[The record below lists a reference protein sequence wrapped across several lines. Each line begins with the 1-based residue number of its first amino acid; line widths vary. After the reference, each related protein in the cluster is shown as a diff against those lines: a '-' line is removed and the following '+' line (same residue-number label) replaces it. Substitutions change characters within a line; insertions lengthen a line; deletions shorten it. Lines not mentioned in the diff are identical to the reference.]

1 MYTMSKKKIIIQ
13 ILKLINTTW
22 QCLPYDNRK
31 SRIWVSWQIY
41 FTYTYQLIH
50 FHQSKIVHDSPKENN
65 RKKTEISN
73 YGWMCKWTLTDHTVE
88 NYYTL
93 RRDEILINTIIWM
106 NCENIHVSNRIFTP
120 EWCAVVTHRNFA
132 HMKLTYSRKKHQ
144 KNDGLWELGTEIYWI
159 GIWQFS
165 GWYPLFWS
173 GFGLTS

>member
-1 MYTMSKKKIIIQ
+1 MSQWPEFNPKNPQKGGRREKTPQSYFLTSTCTPWANKIIIQ
-13 ILKLINTTW
+13 ILKLMNTTW

-73 YGWMCKWTLTDHTVE
+73 HGWMYKWTLTDHTVE

-93 RRDEILINTIIWM
+93 WRDEILINTIIWM
-106 NCENIHVSNRIFTP
+106 NCENIHVSNRIFTQ
-120 EWCAVVTHRNFA
+120 EWCTVVTQKFY
-132 HMKLTYSRKKHQ
+132 TYET
-144 KNDGLWELGTEIYWI
+144 NL
-159 GIWQFS
+159 
-165 GWYPLFWS
+165 
-173 GFGLTS
+173 